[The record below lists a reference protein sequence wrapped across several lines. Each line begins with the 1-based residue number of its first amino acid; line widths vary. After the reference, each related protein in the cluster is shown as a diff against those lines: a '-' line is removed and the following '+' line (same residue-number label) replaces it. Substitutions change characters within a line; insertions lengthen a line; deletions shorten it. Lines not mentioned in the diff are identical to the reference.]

1 MTKTRTL
8 GMAVLI
14 STLAVVCTPAVAQ
27 SPAPLTIAEVLGDWT
42 LVVTPV
48 DREDLDI
55 RFEMPGGGPMILP
68 LTVRAGPRDRLT
80 CALDGE
86 PADCRLTRG
95 RFEALLPNSSGAVR
109 MTFTLNRRSGA
120 ALTGAAAVRVR
131 FLPIGGQIGTV
142 AMTRR

>member
-1 MTKTRTL
+1 MTSIR
-8 GMAVLI
+8 
-14 STLAVVCTPAVAQ
+14 TLAVAALVCTLAPASGPALAQ
-27 SPAPLTIAEVLGDWT
+27 SPAPLTATEVVGDWT

-68 LTVRAGPRDRLT
+68 LTVRAAARDRLT

-86 PADCRLTRG
+86 PSDCRMTRG
-95 RFEALLPNSSGAVR
+95 RFEANLPNSSGAAR
-109 MTFTLNRRSGA
+109 MTFTLARRSGA
-120 ALTGAAAVRVR
+120 GFTGTAAVRVR
-131 FLPIGGQIGTV
+131 LLPIGGQIGTV

>member
-8 GMAVLI
+8 GFAVLI
-14 STLAVVCTPAVAQ
+14 STLAVVSTPAVAQ
-27 SPAPLTIAEVLGDWT
+27 SPAPLTAAEVLGDWT

-80 CALDGE
+80 CTLDGE
-86 PADCRLTRG
+86 PAECRLTRG
-95 RFEALLPNSSGAVR
+95 RFEALLPNSSGAAR

-131 FLPIGGQIGTV
+131 LLPIGGQIGTV

>member
-8 GMAVLI
+8 GLALLA
-14 STLAVVCTPAVAQ
+14 STLAVVSTPALAQ
-27 SPAPLTIAEVLGDWT
+27 TPAALTATEVVGDWT

-68 LTVRAGPRDRLT
+68 LTVRTGARDRLT
-80 CALDGE
+80 CTLDGE

-95 RFEALLPNSSGAVR
+95 RFEALLPNSSSAAR
-109 MTFTLNRRSGA
+109 MTFTLARRSGA
-120 ALTGAAAVRVR
+120 GFTGTAAVRVR
-131 FLPIGGQIGTV
+131 LLPIGGQIGTV